1 MTLLL
6 DEAKA
11 LLPELIA
18 HRRYLHENAEGGFE
32 LPLSTNYVKT
42 TLESYG
48 LKPYEPCKGA
58 VAVDIGE
65 GEATFLLRADLD
77 ALPVEEKNN
86 LSFKS
91 KTNFSHNCGHDLHTA
106 MLLGAAKLLS
116 QKANLLPIK
125 ARLVFQPDEEGVRGA
140 DALINAGFL
149 TSDIKGALAL
159 HVSPVMNSG
168 VLFYKKGA
176 MYASSDV
183 FKIDI
188 TGKGGHGAAPHEAI
202 DPINIAMQIYQSLQA
217 LISRECPP
225 REMVALSVCTI
236 EAGKTFNVIP
246 ETACMSGTMRTYN
259 EALRAIFCERMKQ
272 IIPLIG
278 LTWKAKAELTYT
290 TSAPSVY
297 CDEALTDKLVSI
309 LKSELPQELIQ
320 EQKEPFS
327 WSEDFGAFG
336 QHIPI
341 TMLTLGTQ
349 VSGSLSPIHDPSVLF
364 DENAMPIGA
373 LALALAVLSYQ

>member
-1 MTLLL
+1 MTLLE
-6 DEAKA
+6 EAKG
-11 LLPELIA
+11 LLPELIK
-18 HRRYLHENAEGGFE
+18 HRRYLHENAEGGFD
-32 LPLSTNYVKT
+32 LPLSVAYVKKV
-42 TLESYG
+42 LESYG
-48 LKPYEPCKGA
+48 LKPYDPCRGA

-65 GEATFLLRADLD
+65 GEETFLLRADLD

-86 LSFKS
+86 LPFKS
-91 KTNFSHNCGHDLHTA
+91 KTNFSHNCGHDLHTT

-116 QKANLLPIK
+116 KRANELPIK

-140 DALINAGFL
+140 DELINAGFIS
-149 TSDIKGALAL
+149 SDIKGALAL
-159 HVSPVMNSG
+159 HVSPVMTSG
-168 VLFYKKGA
+168 VLYYKKGP

-188 TGKGGHGAAPHEAI
+188 TGKGGHGAAPHETI
-202 DPINIAMQIYQSLQA
+202 DPINIAMQIYHALQA

-246 ETACMSGTMRTYN
+246 ETSTMSGTMRTYN
-259 EALRAIFCERMKQ
+259 EHLRAIFCERMKQ

-278 LTWKAKAELTYT
+278 LTWKAKADITYT

-297 CDEALTDKLVSI
+297 CDEKLTEHIVTI
-309 LKSELPQELIQ
+309 LKNNLAK
-320 EQKEPFS
+320 EQIAEQAEPFS

-336 QHIPI
+336 KLIPI
-341 TMLTLGTQ
+341 SMLTLGTQ
-349 VSGSLSPIHDPSVLF
+349 VSGSLSPIHDPAVLF

-373 LALALAVLSYQ
+373 LALALAVIYYK